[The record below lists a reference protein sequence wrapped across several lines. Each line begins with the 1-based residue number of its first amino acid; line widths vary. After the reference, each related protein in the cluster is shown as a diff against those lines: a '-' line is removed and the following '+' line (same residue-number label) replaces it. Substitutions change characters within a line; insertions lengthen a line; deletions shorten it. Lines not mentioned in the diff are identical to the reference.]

1 MFGMPQSQGEKIN
14 EVLEAYAASAP
25 RLRYSLV
32 SHFINVGISPLDYE
46 SVDAFLDDVDAIIGY
61 IGADV
66 DEFIELL
73 ESLETD
79 GQMELPNADDEIDYG
94 DDSAY
99 L

>member
-1 MFGMPQSQGEKIN
+1 MFGMPLSQSEKIN

-25 RLRYSLV
+25 RFRYSLV
-32 SHFINVGISPLDYE
+32 SHFINAGISPLDYE
-46 SVDAFLDDVDAIIGY
+46 SVDAFLDDVDAVVDY

-73 ESLETD
+73 QNLETD
-79 GQMELPNADDEIDYG
+79 GQLELTDVDETGDYG